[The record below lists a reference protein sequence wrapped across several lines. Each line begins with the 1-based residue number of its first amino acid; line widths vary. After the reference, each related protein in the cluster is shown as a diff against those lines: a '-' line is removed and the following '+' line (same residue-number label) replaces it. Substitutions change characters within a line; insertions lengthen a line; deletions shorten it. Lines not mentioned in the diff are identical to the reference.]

1 LKDEHEIGSA
11 RPEGERDVTTDAG
24 ITRLPHLA
32 HAALAD
38 GRDDFIRAEFVAWL
52 ERHLGVRAKFIR
64 SESGYILDDGASVPY
79 FFKFGVFGRSRR
91 SANESKI
98 RQLRIASRVHDVNGA

>member
-1 LKDEHEIGSA
+1 MRMIQRSNRAGFLLEACRMLPLQSLDG
-11 RPEGERDVTTDAG
+11 DDAVQPR

-52 ERHLGVRAKFIR
+52 ERHLGVRAKFSR
-64 SESGYILDDGASVPY
+64 SESGYILDDGASGQIP
-79 FFKFGVFGRSRR
+79 SRMQPTKQTD
-91 SANESKI
+91 AP
-98 RQLRIASRVHDVNGA
+98 